1 MSQGIKDGTV
11 RKLLWALAEEGPMTL
26 QDMVRLTGKPKE
38 CVYALLT
45 KMLRP
50 TIKPAGPKRI
60 YICQWVYDQE
70 GQKRYPRPMYA
81 LGQAADAP
89 RPVADKKA
97 NDKRRRDK
105 RRVMLTM
112 NSVFNLAALSR
123 VQWHKQCANE
133 ANTAQRA

>member
-1 MSQGIKDGTV
+1 MKGDTV
-11 RKLLWALAEEGPMTL
+11 RAIMRGLADEGPMTM
-26 QDMVRLTGKPKE
+26 QDMMRLTGKDKGCINP
-38 CVYALLT
+38 VLY

-50 TIKPAGPKRI
+50 TIKPAMPKRI

-81 LGQAADAP
+81 LGDLPDVP
-89 RPVADKKA
+89 RPKANPKA

-105 RRVMLTM
+105 VRVIKTT

>member
-1 MSQGIKDGTV
+1 MNQGVKDGTT
-11 RKLLWALAEEGPMTL
+11 KKILWALAEEGPMTM
-26 QDMVRLTGKPKE
+26 QDMMRLTGKPKE
-38 CVYALLT
+38 CVSALLV

-50 TIKPAGPKRI
+50 TVRPAYPKRI

-81 LGQAADAP
+81 LGDTPDAP
-89 RPVADKKA
+89 RPKADPRA

-105 RRVMLTM
+105 RRVMKTT